1 MTNKGS
7 NRGIP
12 VREITLNL
20 INLIR
25 YKTALYSAY
34 LGL

>member
-1 MTNKGS
+1 MTNEGS

-20 INLIR
+20 INAPRLIR
-25 YKTALYSAY
+25 YKTP
-34 LGL
+34 